1 MDLLVDLFWTM
12 LVVFFFVVY
21 FMALFSI
28 FGDLFRADMSGWS
41 KAGWT
46 LFIFLVPLIAMLIYL
61 IVHGRGMGE
70 RAAAEANRQQEMMD
84 KYVREAA
91 STGGSSADEIAKAKD
106 LLDRGAISQE
116 EFDQIKAKAL
126 A

>member
-12 LVVFFFVVY
+12 LVIFFFVVY

-46 LFIFLVPLIAMLIYL
+46 LFIFLLPLIAMLIYL

-70 RAAAEANRQQEMMD
+70 RAAAQTKAQQEMMD
-84 KYVREAA
+84 AYIRDAA
-91 STGGSSADEIAKAKD
+91 GSGSSADEIAKAKD
-106 LLDRGAISQE
+106 LLERGAISQE
-116 EFDQIKAKAL
+116 EYDQIKAKAL

>member
-1 MDLLVDLFWTM
+1 MELLGNLFWTM
-12 LVVFFFVVY
+12 FVIFFFVVY

-28 FGDLFRADMSGWS
+28 FGDLFRSDMSGWS

-46 LFIFLVPLIAMLIYL
+46 LFIFAIPLIAMLIYL
-61 IVHGRGMGE
+61 IVHGRKMGE
-70 RAAAEANRQQEMMD
+70 RAAADAAKQQEAMD
-84 KYVREAA
+84 SYIRDAA
-91 STGGSSADEIAKAKD
+91 GSSSSADEIAKAKD

-116 EFDQIKAKAL
+116 EFDAIKAKAL

>member
-12 LVVFFFVVY
+12 FVIFFFVVY

-41 KAGWT
+41 KAGWV

-61 IVHGRGMGE
+61 IVHGGKMGE
-70 RAAAEANRQQEMMD
+70 RAAAEASKQQKMMD
-84 KYVREAA
+84 SYIRDAA
-91 STGGSSADEIAKAKD
+91 GSGSSADEIAKAKD

-116 EFDQIKAKAL
+116 EFDAIKAKAL

>member
-1 MDLLVDLFWTM
+1 MEILADLFWTM
-12 LVVFFFVVY
+12 FVVFFFVVY

-41 KAGWT
+41 KAGWV

-61 IVHGRGMGE
+61 IVHGRKMGE
-70 RAAAEANRQQEMMD
+70 RAAADAAQQQEAMD
-84 KYVREAA
+84 SYIRDAA
-91 STGGSSADEIAKAKD
+91 GSSSSADEIAKAKG
-106 LLDRGAISQE
+106 LLDSGAISQE
-116 EFDQIKAKAL
+116 EFDALKAKAL